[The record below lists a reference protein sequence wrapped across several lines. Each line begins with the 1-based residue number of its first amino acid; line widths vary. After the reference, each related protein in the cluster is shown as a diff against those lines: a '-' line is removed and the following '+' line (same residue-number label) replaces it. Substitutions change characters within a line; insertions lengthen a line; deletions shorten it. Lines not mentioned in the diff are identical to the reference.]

1 MRWIT
6 AGLAA
11 LAAVAM
17 WSAVMQSD
25 PATAGEPLLKTRTTI
40 LGQALDYPAGD
51 PAEVT
56 SLIVTLEPGE
66 ETGWHK
72 HPVPLYAYLLSGQI
86 TVDYGEQGTRTYR
99 PDEAFMEAVE
109 SWHNGHSGGAEPARI
124 LVVVMGA
131 VGRKITVER

>member
-1 MRWIT
+1 MRSIT
-6 AGLAA
+6 AGLTA
-11 LAAVAM
+11 LAAVAI
-17 WSAVMQSD
+17 WAAVMQSD
-25 PATAGEPLLKTRTTI
+25 PATAGGPLLKNRKTI

-86 TVDYGEQGTRTYR
+86 TVDYGEDGTWTYR
-99 PDEAFMEAVE
+99 PGEALMEAVG
-109 SWHNGHSGGAEPARI
+109 SWHNGHNAGPEPARI

-131 VGRKITVER
+131 VGREITVER